1 MSHIA
6 GVLQSMDVQD
16 VDVVS
21 QDVALEVDEA
31 AGGSVLDQLDEG
43 LALHDIDVQIEVLLA
58 GAVIVE
64 QQLRHT
70 AIGIDGQGVVVV
82 LAALGDLGLL
92 VATVTSAP
100 LA

>member
-6 GVLQSMDVQD
+6 GVLQRMDVQD

-70 AIGIDGQGVVVV
+70 AIGISSSRVW
-82 LAALGDLGLL
+82 LPEAANNEI
-92 VATVTSAP
+92 TSKE
-100 LA
+100 L